1 MEVCALGVCLVH
13 LRLSSCNI
21 IATFVSELQFPFV
34 IDIESNSLTKYMC
47 NLVNMHPFYNAHLN
61 SSSELFSFLF
71 FFFFLFSASFGV
83 FMFGLDCCN
92 EGISSMVILGGS
104 AC

>member
-21 IATFVSELQFPFV
+21 ITTFVSELQFPFV

-61 SSSELFSFLF
+61 SSSELFILF
-71 FFFFLFSASFGV
+71 FSASFGV
-83 FMFGLDCCN
+83 SMFGLDCCN

>member
-21 IATFVSELQFPFV
+21 ITTFVSELQFPFV

-71 FFFFLFSASFGV
+71 FFFFQLVLVCSC
-83 FMFGLDCCN
+83 LDWTVVMK
-92 EGISSMVILGGS
+92 EFLLW
-104 AC
+104 

>member
-21 IATFVSELQFPFV
+21 ITTFVSELQFPFV

-71 FFFFLFSASFGV
+71 FFFQLVLVCSCLDWTVVTKEFL
-83 FMFGLDCCN
+83 LW
-92 EGISSMVILGGS
+92 
-104 AC
+104 

>member
-21 IATFVSELQFPFV
+21 ITTFVSELQFPFV

-61 SSSELFSFLF
+61 SSSELFILFYFFQLVLVCPCLDWTVVTKEFL
-71 FFFFLFSASFGV
+71 LW
-83 FMFGLDCCN
+83 
-92 EGISSMVILGGS
+92 
-104 AC
+104 